1 MIIAKKAQ
9 PQGDV
14 LIVDFDPES
23 SAKIKTYCENL
34 GCFRNILIT
43 HDGSSASSKLR
54 NQKFALIVLEL
65 NMPKKSGLDV
75 LREMNDRSLNSKNN
89 VIVISESLNQTMVE
103 KITVSGVKSYLP
115 KPFSEEEIRNKILKL
130 MALK

>member
-89 VIVISESLNQTMVE
+89 VIVISETLNQTMVE

-115 KPFSEEEIRNKILKL
+115 KPFSEEDIRNKILKL
-130 MALK
+130 LALK

>member
-23 SAKIKTYCENL
+23 GAKIKTYCESL

-43 HDGSSASSKLR
+43 QDGASASSKLR

-89 VIVISESLNQTMVE
+89 VIVISETLNQTMVE
-103 KITVSGVKSYLP
+103 KITISGVKSYLP
-115 KPFSEEEIRNKILKL
+115 KPFSEEDIRNKILKL